1 MGHKV
6 VINTCWG
13 GFGLSEAAEAR
24 YNEIASERGMDE
36 FECAY
41 DLPRHCPIL
50 VQVVEELGLAAS
62 EWTAELCIVEIPGN
76 RYKIREYVVSSMA
89 NGEGLWSAESIETP
103 ETIPWTVIE

>member
-24 YNEIASERGMDE
+24 YNEIAAERGQSE
-36 FECAY
+36 FESVY

-50 VQVVEELGLAAS
+50 VEVVEELGDAANDDF
-62 EWTAELCIVEIPGN
+62 AELRIVEISGN
-76 RYKIREYVVSSMA
+76 RYKIREYD
-89 NGEGLWSAESIETP
+89 GAESIETP
-103 ETIPWTVIE
+103 ETIRWTVIE